1 MEMRDAKAL
10 GENGSL
16 FTENFARAKTACVGR
31 KRVKG
36 RAQFIAV

>member
-1 MEMRDAKAL
+1 VEMRDAKAL
-10 GENGSL
+10 GETSSL
-16 FTENFARAKTACVGR
+16 FTKSFARAEIACVGR